1 MNNSGYFDKLHVAW
15 GHERFLPLSPF
26 YLTRKRLIL
35 QMAKEI
41 DCLNAN
47 ALDVGCGVGDF
58 LSALR
63 SKGIPC
69 HGIDLSI
76 VALRVA
82 RSKVKDADLILADA
96 RFLPY
101 RSNSHGVV
109 LCSEVLEHI
118 SREDQVVEEIHRVLA
133 KCGVTIVTVPQ
144 GEQHW
149 TEEDLEDGHLRRYTK
164 MYLAKMFESTGFKI
178 DELIC
183 WGFPMAVIFRKLV
196 STPIFRR
203 RLHEHMSKSRL
214 VRGIGPLLRLVV
226 MFFRIDDIFKNR
238 NLGLGL
244 ILKTRKVS
252 EPPDNF

>member
-1 MNNSGYFDKLHVAW
+1 MNNTRYFDKLHVAW

-26 YLTRKRLIL
+26 HLTRKRLIL
-35 QMAKEI
+35 QVTKEI
-41 DCLNAN
+41 DCLNSN
-47 ALDVGCGVGDF
+47 VLDIGCGIGDL
-58 LSALR
+58 LSALQ
-63 SKGIPC
+63 SKGTPC
-69 HGIDLSI
+69 HGIDRSI
-76 VALRVA
+76 FALLVA

-101 RSNSHGVV
+101 RSNSYGVV

-118 SREDQVVEEIHRVLA
+118 RREDQVVKEIQRVLA

-164 MYLAKMFESTGFKI
+164 MHLAKMFESTGFKI

-203 RLHEHMSKSRL
+203 RLHERMSKSRL
-214 VRGIGPLLRLVV
+214 VRGIGPLLRIVV
-226 MFFRIDDIFKNR
+226 MLLRIDDIFKNR
-238 NLGLGL
+238 HLGLGL
-244 ILKTRKVS
+244 ILKARKVS
-252 EPPDNF
+252 ELSD